1 MKNVRIQDL
10 TPCLVLALALVA
22 SPAHA
27 QATCDRACLIKIADS
42 YFAAMAAHAPS
53 KAPMAPTAKFT
64 EQAKPLAVGE
74 GLWKTMTEGPT
85 TFKIYV
91 PDPVSGQIGA
101 IAMVNSEGQPTEI
114 GLRLKVDNGRITE
127 AEHLLARITA
137 PGPRAH

>member
-1 MKNVRIQDL
+1 MGTMKTIAVAMAFAM
-10 TPCLVLALALVA
+10 TLVATA
-22 SPAHA
+22 SPAHG
-27 QATCDRACLIKIADS
+27 QATCDRACLIRIADS
-42 YFAAMAAHAPS
+42 YFTAMAAHAPS